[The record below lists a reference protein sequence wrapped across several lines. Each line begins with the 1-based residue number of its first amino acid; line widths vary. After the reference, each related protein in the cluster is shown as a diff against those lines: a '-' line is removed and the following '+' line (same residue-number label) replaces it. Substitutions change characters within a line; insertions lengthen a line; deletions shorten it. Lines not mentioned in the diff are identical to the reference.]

1 MEINQFDFIKTLGG
15 EFMEAIRNFWKDE
28 SGSTAVE
35 YGLLIALIA
44 CVVISTVTS
53 LGTDLKNKFNTVATS
68 IGGGS

>member
-1 MEINQFDFIKTLGG
+1 
-15 EFMEAIRNFWKDE
+15 MEAIRNFWKDE